1 MGTGAA
7 ATAGAEGRVRLAF
20 LFTDIEGSTRRW
32 ADHGQAMERDLAEH
46 DARLRAAFDA
56 HGGTVFSTGGDGF
69 GVAFADAASA
79 TRAAVAAQR
88 ALAEARWANP
98 DGLTARM
105 GVHVGEASERGGD
118 YFGNDVNVAARA
130 MAAAHGGQIVVSHT
144 VLEALGG
151 RTSLD
156 DGSSGPVSLRP
167 LGEHLL
173 RDVAAP
179 VALWQVEGEGLAD
192 GFAPL
197 RTLDRSRT
205 SLPRQRTRLVGGDER
220 VRLVRAALTRSPVVT
235 VVGPGGVG
243 KTRLAVEVAAREQ
256 ASRPDGTWFV
266 DLAAVGDEAGV
277 GEAIARGAHV
287 DPGGATDALDEVV
300 ATLAGS
306 SALLVVDNCEHLLDA
321 AADAV
326 DRLVEGCPG
335 LAVLATSRAALEVAG
350 EHVVP
355 VEPLAAEAVGDPAFR
370 LFVERAVA
378 AGAPVEVD
386 RDAEAV
392 LAACRAVD
400 GLPLAVELAA
410 ALART
415 LPVAE
420 VAERLG
426 GPAALG
432 VAPGRR
438 SRPDRHASV
447 AAAVAWSYELLDD
460 DLRRGFRTLSV
471 FRSSFDLDAAAA
483 VLDLD
488 ESAAVAV
495 LGALVARSLVVALPE
510 EGRARFRLLVP
521 LRSFAAE
528 QLEEE
533 GEVAA
538 TARRHARHYLTSL
551 TTNPADDAAPWLGD
565 ADEWDFV
572 VHQLGKD
579 NPEIV
584 NAADLAMAHGLVDL
598 VVAATSLVV
607 PRLSVSGSIEAAL
620 RWTDRGIAHGADDR
634 SVGEAHVMRGF
645 LHLVAGEEAPMVE
658 HATRAEALLGPDS
671 IWWPAAPCIQ
681 VAFRA
686 MVDPAATAADY
697 DRAERL
703 AEAQRSDL
711 RPFGRALWAVF
722 SCGKPALE
730 GDFAEALAR
739 ADQAGEVFRHAA
751 RRTVIRFLS
760 ATWGALGVAALGRPD
775 EGLDRLDHVADLAP
789 HTGWGTEWELARA
802 LCLAQLGRGGEA
814 RDRLARTA
822 GRYLSSTWSFQR
834 ETLLAAFGLVTF
846 HEGES
851 ERAAA
856 LLRAARITRTNLGTA
871 VLYHHLA
878 EAEGWPAAELQAR
891 RRPLVEA
898 ALAEAG
904 GPGPADVRDLLRA
917 EVERAG

>member
-7 ATAGAEGRVRLAF
+7 AGDDGRVRLAF

-32 ADHGQAMERDLAEH
+32 ADHGRAMERDLAEH
-46 DARLRAAFDA
+46 DGRLRAAFDA

-69 GVAFADAASA
+69 GVAFADAANA
-79 TRAAVAAQR
+79 TRAAAAAQR
-88 ALAEARWANP
+88 ALAEARWENP
-98 DGLTARM
+98 DGLAARM
-105 GVHVGEASERGGD
+105 GVHVGEASGRGGD

-130 MAAAHGGQIVVSHT
+130 MAAAHGGQIVVSSA
-144 VLEALGG
+144 VIEALGG
-151 RTSLD
+151 RTTLD
-156 DGSSGPVSLRP
+156 DGSGGPVSLRP

-179 VALWQVEGEGLAD
+179 VALWQVEGDGLAD

-197 RTLDRSRT
+197 RSLDRTRT
-205 SLPRQRTRLVGGDER
+205 SLPRQRTRLVGADER

-235 VVGPGGVG
+235 VTGPGGVG

-287 DPGGATDALDEVV
+287 DPGGATDAVDEVV
-300 ATLAGS
+300 ATLADS
-306 SALLVVDNCEHLLDA
+306 SALVVVDNCEHLLDA

-335 LAVLATSRAALEVAG
+335 LAVLATSRAALEVPG

-378 AGAPVEVD
+378 AGAPVEVE

-410 ALART
+410 ALTRT

-420 VAERLG
+420 VAERL
-426 GPAALG
+426 AATADLG

-438 SRPDRHASV
+438 GRPDRHASV
-447 AAAVAWSYELLDD
+447 AAAVAWSYELLDE
-460 DLRRGFRTLSV
+460 DLRRAVRALAV
-471 FRSSFDLDAAAA
+471 FRSSLDLGAAAA
-483 VLDLD
+483 VLDVD
-488 ESAAVAV
+488 EGAAVAV
-495 LGALVARSLVVALPE
+495 LDALVARSLLVALPE
-510 EGRARFRLLVP
+510 EGRGRFRMLVP
-521 LRSFAAE
+521 VRAFAAE
-528 QLEEE
+528 RLEEA
-533 GEVAA
+533 GELAEV
-538 TARRHARHYLTSL
+538 ARRHARHYLASL
-551 TTNPADDAAPWLGD
+551 AVNPADDVAAFVGD
-565 ADEWDFV
+565 PEERDLV
-572 VHQLGKD
+572 LHQLSKD

-584 NAADLAMAHGLVDL
+584 NAADHAMAHGLVEL
-598 VVAATSLVV
+598 VVAATPIAV
-607 PRLSVSGSIEAAL
+607 PRLSVSGSIEAAFG
-620 RWTDRGIAHGADDR
+620 WTDRAIVHGRDDR
-634 SVGEAHVMRGF
+634 SVGEGQVMRAF
-645 LHLVAGEEAPMVE
+645 LHLLAGEEEPMVE
-658 HATRAEALLGPDS
+658 HARRAEALLGPGS
-671 IWWPAAPCIQ
+671 IWSPAAPCIQ

-686 MVDPAATAADY
+686 MVDPAGTAADY
-697 DRAERL
+697 DRAAAL
-703 AEAQRSDL
+703 AQQQRPEL
-711 RPFGRALWAVF
+711 RPFGRAIWAAF

-730 GDFAEALAR
+730 GDFAASLRR
-739 ADQAGEVFRHAA
+739 ADQAAGVFELAAA
-751 RRTVIRFLS
+751 RTVLRFLA
-760 ATWGALGVAALGRPD
+760 ATWGALATAALGRPD
-775 EGLDRLDHVADLAP
+775 EAMGRLDAVAALAP

-802 LCLAQLGRGGEA
+802 LALAQLGRGAQA
-814 RDRLARTA
+814 RAGLARS
-822 GRYLSSTWSFQR
+822 GERYLTSTWSFQR
-834 ETLLAAFGLVTF
+834 ETLLAAFGLVAV
-846 HEGES
+846 HEGDA
-851 ERAAA
+851 ERGAA
-856 LLRAARITRTNLGTA
+856 LLRAARITRTNPGTA

-878 EAEGWPAAELQAR
+878 AAEGWPAGEVQER

-904 GPGPADVRDLLRA
+904 GPGPAEVRDLLRA
-917 EVERAG
+917 EVEGAG